1 MARCPSVMTLTG
13 TMLLGIFMV
22 YVFMAW
28 GRRRQVAGYMDLGAL
43 MGAASYPHGG
53 SQPLASGLT
62 APQAG
67 EATAQQLLQPTV
79 TGNVANESLRKVL
92 IYVENNPT
100 DLSKFLNFLKSNF
113 FTPEAQFADPTP
125 TSGLVGRYRNVFKE
139 TIITEASASSNI

>member
-1 MARCPSVMTLTG
+1 MARCPSLTTLTG
-13 TMLLGIFMV
+13 TLLITTLIV
-22 YVFMAW
+22 YIW
-28 GRRRQVAGYMDLGAL
+28 LGRCQQTAGYMDLGAL
-43 MGAASYPHGG
+43 IGA
-53 SQPLASGLT
+53 ASGLT

-67 EATAQQLLQPTV
+67 EATARQLLQPVV

-139 TIITEASASSNI
+139 EIITEAGATASSNI

>member
-13 TMLLGIFMV
+13 TMLIGIFIV

-28 GRRRQVAGYMDLGAL
+28 GRRRSAAGYMDLGAL
-43 MGAASYPHGG
+43 MAAAGG
-53 SQPLASGLT
+53 MT

-67 EATAQQLLQPTV
+67 EATARQLLQPAV

-139 TIITEASASSNI
+139 AIITEAGATASSNI